1 MRQEKRKSRR
11 ILILWILE
19 ISGDLCYDVRE
30 GDNMILFYEPM
41 PKDTK
46 TIEETV
52 GKATGIDNPA
62 KIAGYSG
69 AFLFDL
75 PPIYLSPRLSEIF
88 NEKPSI
94 SEILSDILK
103 RFRRED
109 YGEVSDIEAENNHD
123 QRWVF
128 NSYVDMIGRYR
139 TPVGL
144 LIVELSAEKGIVQLQ
159 GEYVEIGYEK

>member
-1 MRQEKRKSRR
+1 MRQGKRESRR

-19 ISGDLCYDVRE
+19 IYGDLCYDVRE
-30 GDNMILFYEPM
+30 GDKMILFYEPM

-46 TIEETV
+46 KIEETV
-52 GKATGIDNPA
+52 GKSTGIDNPA

-75 PPIYLSPRLSEIF
+75 PPIYLSPRLSEMF
-88 NEKPSI
+88 GEKPSI

-109 YGEVSDIEAENNHD
+109 YGEVSDVEAENNHD

-128 NSYVDMIGRYR
+128 NSYADMIGRYR

-144 LIVELSAEKGIVQLQ
+144 LIVELYAEKGIVQLQ
-159 GEYVEIGYEK
+159 GENVEI

>member
-1 MRQEKRKSRR
+1 MRQEKRESRR

-30 GDNMILFYEPM
+30 GDIMILFYEPM

-46 TIEETV
+46 KIEETV

-62 KIAGYSG
+62 KIAGYTG

-75 PPIYLSPRLSEIF
+75 PPIYLSPRLSEMF
-88 NEKPSI
+88 GEKPSI

-109 YGEVSDIEAENNHD
+109 YGEVSDVEAENNHD

-128 NSYVDMIGRYR
+128 NSYADMIGRYR

-144 LIVELSAEKGIVQLQ
+144 LIVELYAEKGVIQFPQ
-159 GEYVEIGYEK
+159 EKIEL

>member
-1 MRQEKRKSRR
+1 M
-11 ILILWILE
+11 
-19 ISGDLCYDVRE
+19 SGDLCYDVRE

-41 PKDTK
+41 PKDSK
-46 TIEETV
+46 KIEETV
-52 GKATGIDNPA
+52 GKAAGIGNPA

-75 PPIYLSPRLSEIF
+75 PPIYLSPRLSEMF
-88 NEKPSI
+88 GEKPSI

-109 YGEVSDIEAENNHD
+109 YGEVSDVEAENNHD

-128 NSYVDMIGRYR
+128 NSYADMIGRYR

-144 LIVELSAEKGIVQLQ
+144 LIVELYAEKGVIRFPQ
-159 GEYVEIGYEK
+159 EKIEL

>member
-1 MRQEKRKSRR
+1 
-11 ILILWILE
+11 
-19 ISGDLCYDVRE
+19 
-30 GDNMILFYEPM
+30 MILFYEPM
-41 PKDTK
+41 PKDRRK
-46 TIEETV
+46 LEETV
-52 GKATGIDNPA
+52 GKATGISTPS

-75 PPIYLSPRLSEIF
+75 PPIYLSPRLSEMF
-88 NEKPSI
+88 GEKPSI

-109 YGEVSDIEAENNHD
+109 YGEVSDVEAENNHD

-128 NSYVDMIGRYR
+128 NSYADMIGRYR

-144 LIVELSAEKGIVQLQ
+144 LIVELYAEKGVIRLP
-159 GEYVEIGYEK
+159 